1 MVQSVGS
8 RVASFRL
15 KTVKALG
22 YRFRVWDVC
31 VHVYMYVYMYI
42 CMHVYTLGLCV

>member
-31 VHVYMYVYMYI
+31 VHVYICMYI